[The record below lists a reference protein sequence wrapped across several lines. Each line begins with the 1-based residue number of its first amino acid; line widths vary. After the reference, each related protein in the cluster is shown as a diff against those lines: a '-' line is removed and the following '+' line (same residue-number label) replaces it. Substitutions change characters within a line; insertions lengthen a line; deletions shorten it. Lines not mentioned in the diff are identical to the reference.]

1 MHGRSTKQRRA
12 AMRRKAWLRNWTRP
26 MSSEGAAIIE
36 QARASIHFGTLVAR
50 RLFRTLVYAETPKE
64 TK

>member
-12 AMRRKAWLRNWTRP
+12 AMRRKAWLRNWTRKSTPEEMAIIAEATAAFAFGP
-26 MSSEGAAIIE
+26 MSYY
-36 QARASIHFGTLVAR
+36 
-50 RLFRTLVYAETPKE
+50 LVYAEPPKE